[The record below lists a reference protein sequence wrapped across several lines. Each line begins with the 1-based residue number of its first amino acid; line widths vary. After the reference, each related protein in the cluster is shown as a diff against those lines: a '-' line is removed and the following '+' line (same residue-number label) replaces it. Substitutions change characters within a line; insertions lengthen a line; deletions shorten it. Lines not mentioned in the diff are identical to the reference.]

1 MLEGQELSGERTD
14 RRTRGRQYR
23 IDLSEWTQLPTKGPD
38 LLSGWGPDWGFL
50 MLTMVA
56 VTLYD
61 SPGPTMRTEN
71 EAARTARC
79 RVALLTQLS
88 KRWQRAV
95 KKTASEE
102 VSDMSLRSRM

>member
-1 MLEGQELSGERTD
+1 MLEGQELSGERMD

-23 IDLSEWTQLPTKGPD
+23 IDLSEWTQLRTKGPD
-38 LLSGWGPDWGFL
+38 LLSGWESDWGFL
-50 MLTMVA
+50 MLTMAA

-61 SPGPTMRTEN
+61 SPGPATRTET

-88 KRWQRAV
+88 EHWQWAV
-95 KKTASEE
+95 SASEE
-102 VSDMSLRSRM
+102 VSGMSLRRM